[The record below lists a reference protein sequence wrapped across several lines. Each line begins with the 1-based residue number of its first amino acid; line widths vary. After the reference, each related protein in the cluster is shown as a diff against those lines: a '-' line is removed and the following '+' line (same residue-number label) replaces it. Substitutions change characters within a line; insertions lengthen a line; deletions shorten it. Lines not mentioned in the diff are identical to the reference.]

1 MARLNWVGNPGRP
14 GARRVPEDGVAVGV
28 EGDGY
33 AEMLHETLDQ
43 QEVVATVF
51 LLAEEGG
58 NHRTGGIIHRDQQ
71 RERRRLISQPRVVT
85 AIHLDQHSLPG
96 HTLAAHP
103 MLGRTPSPRAAQTG
117 VDQDAPQGGPA
128 NVDAFPFRE
137 QLGKM
142 GMVGASVP
150 GPGQMHYV
158 GDHRL
163 GRGIDR

>member
-1 MARLNWVGNPGRP
+1 MARLNWVGIPGGR
-14 GARRVPEDGVAVGV
+14 ARRVPEDGVAVGV

-85 AIHLDQHSLPG
+85 AVHLDQHSLPG

-128 NVDAFPFRE
+128 DVYAFPFRE

-150 GPGQMHYV
+150 GAGQMHYV